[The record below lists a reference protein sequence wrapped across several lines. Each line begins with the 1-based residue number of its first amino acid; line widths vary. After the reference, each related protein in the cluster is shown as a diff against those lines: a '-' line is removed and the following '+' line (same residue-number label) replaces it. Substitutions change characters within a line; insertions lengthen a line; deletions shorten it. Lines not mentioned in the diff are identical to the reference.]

1 MTQEERLKKINALAA
16 KERESGLS
24 AEEKAEQARLREE
37 YRIAFR
43 ASLKGILDNTYVQT
57 PDGVKHKI
65 GKKQQ

>member
-24 AEEKAEQARLREE
+24 AGEKAEQARLREE

-43 ASLKGILDNTYVQT
+43 ASFRGILDNTYVQT